1 MNPFAASALSGLSW
15 AVPFALM
22 IASGAEAFPAVPFL
36 AAALGGPLIGI
47 GVYLLSVWTY
57 GGPKGLRL
65 AWSVFSVWL
74 TGSALFS
81 VLAFADSPSLS
92 AIGEGFGMMTGAF
105 IWLVILP
112 PAWLVFVMAYVNHE
126 WLRRLNGYAEEPTPR
141 QGAV

>member
-1 MNPFAASALSGLSW
+1 M
-15 AVPFALM
+15 
-22 IASGAEAFPAVPFL
+22 
-36 AAALGGPLIGI
+36 
-47 GVYLLSVWTY
+47 
-57 GGPKGLRL
+57 
-65 AWSVFSVWL
+65 
-74 TGSALFS
+74 FS

-126 WLRRLNGYAEEPTPR
+126 WLRRLSGYAEEPTPR